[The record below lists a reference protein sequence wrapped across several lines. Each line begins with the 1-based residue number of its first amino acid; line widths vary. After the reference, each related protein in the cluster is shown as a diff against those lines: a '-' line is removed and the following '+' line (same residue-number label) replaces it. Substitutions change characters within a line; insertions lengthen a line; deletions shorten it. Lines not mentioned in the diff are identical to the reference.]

1 MKENL
6 ENMKFQEIK
15 DQLVKVAQANNMT
28 KKKDNKTL
36 NQNLIFTFEDL
47 EKFCEN
53 LIIEQFKED
62 SLNEVE
68 SNDN

>member
-15 DQLVKVAQANNMT
+15 DQLVKAAQANNMT

-36 NQNLIFTFEDL
+36 NQNLIYTFEDL

-62 SLNEVE
+62 SPNELE